1 MIQKIKVRAE
11 KQQGVHHFIGTN
23 KNGHQVSMDCC
34 ESDSKGTSPLETL
47 LMSVAGCSGVDVVD
61 FLHEE
66 DGVIRDFSIEIE
78 GWRDK
83 SQVPAALRGISI
95 LYSIQGEVRESKV
108 LRAIKLSLEKY
119 CAAIQS
125 LDNQVNVDFG
135 VTLNGEVL
143 KNLPEL
149 SELTVS
155 FSKK

>member
-1 MIQKIKVRAE
+1 
-11 KQQGVHHFIGTN
+11 
-23 KNGHQVSMDCC
+23 
-34 ESDSKGTSPLETL
+34 
-47 LMSVAGCSGVDVVD
+47 
-61 FLHEE
+61 
-66 DGVIRDFSIEIE
+66 
-78 GWRDK
+78 
-83 SQVPAALRGISI
+83 
-95 LYSIQGEVRESKV
+95 VRESKV